1 MRISL
6 DRINLKADSSKG
18 EGGTAWQGGER
29 RGERGPTWLVA
40 FKSDVC
46 MYECCCCCSLC
57 LCFVSPA
64 CENWRQSFC
73 ELTDFMTCTHTHT
86 QRQTTLAHLHS
97 RCIGTP
103 TQQGHAHTGR
113 TCHTVDS
120 WIKAIKMRKS
130 CYFIFIIRKQ
140 KQKRSC
146 LRIMPSWSMYYICVS
161 VRQCVCEWAWLLL
174 RLLCILLGALK
185 VCFSNWIMH
194 LMAQAK
200 GRDRAPERERVEE
213 REWVKQRRTKQ
224 RDWQLKWG

>member
-1 MRISL
+1 MCVCLSAVVVVLCVSVLLRLPVKIEDNRSA
-6 DRINLKADSSKG
+6 N
-18 EGGTAWQGGER
+18 WQIL
-29 RGERGPTWLVA
+29 WYA
-40 FKSDVC
+40 HK
-46 MYECCCCCSLC
+46 
-57 LCFVSPA
+57 
-64 CENWRQSFC
+64 
-73 ELTDFMTCTHTHT
+73 HT
-86 QRQTTLAHLHS
+86 QRQTNLAHLHS

-213 REWVKQRRTKQ
+213 RESKTKANEAT
-224 RDWQLKWG
+224 RLGAKVGG